1 MTTPAHSEESRSA
14 VEIVAAEW
22 SDVLC
27 YGTDLINPAVPR
39 AAYQHPSLRE
49 LWPMVSHGVLY
60 LSRCTRY
67 PWSRDIGT
75 AFPRSGGGYRIRR
88 ESDKALLGVVD
99 TLEEAYA
106 LIAASLPD
114 GCGPAIDGTPDDLSS
129 CAGLGRE
136 ALPEDCG
143 PAVEGTADDL

>member
-1 MTTPAHSEESRSA
+1 MASNDESRSA
-14 VEIVAAEW
+14 AEIVEAAW
-22 SDVLC
+22 TVVLS
-27 YGTDLINPAVPR
+27 YGRDHINPAVPQ
-39 AAYQHPSLRE
+39 AAYQHPLLRE

-75 AFPRSGGGYRIRR
+75 AFPQSGGGYRIRR

-114 GCGPAIDGTPDDLSS
+114 GCGPAIDGTPDDLPS

-136 ALPEDCG
+136 ALPEDWG